1 MNKTPPTFYDVF
13 PLPPETFETPA
24 SWKGQDITKAP
35 EKWIT
40 TFTKTEILEL
50 ETAAKSYLALNKD
63 IGEISQTE
71 FPLPTLAPKFSALQ
85 QTLIKGLGFGVL
97 RGLPTDNYTQEIS
110 ATIFCGIGTHLGNA
124 RSQNA
129 AGHILGHVRDIG
141 AKSDD
146 PNARIYQTSER
157 QTFHTDSADVVGLL
171 CLKKAQ
177 KGGESLLVSTE
188 TIYNEMMLLRPDLAE
203 LLFQPIST
211 DRRGEVPEGAE
222 PYFEIP
228 VFNWHQGSLT
238 GIYQRQYIDS
248 AQRFPD
254 AMRLTEQHIE
264 ALNLFDSLANE
275 PSLHLSMQLQHGD
288 MQFVHNHS
296 MLHDRTG
303 FLDWPEPENRRHLF
317 RLWLSLEGDR
327 ELPESFK
334 QRYGSIEVGNRGGI
348 VIKEGSDGIKL
359 NAPINQECR
368 LERKTRKNVV

>member
-1 MNKTPPTFYDVF
+1 MHSYDVF
-13 PLPPETFETPA
+13 PLPPKQLDTPA
-24 SWKGQDITKAP
+24 SWTGQDLARTP
-35 EKWIT
+35 DKWIT
-40 TFTKTEILEL
+40 TFSSAEVTEL
-50 ETAAKSYLALNKD
+50 ETAAQNYLSLGKD
-63 IGEISQTE
+63 IGEITKEE
-71 FPLPTLAPKFSALQ
+71 FPLPTLAAKLS
-85 QTLIKGLGFGVL
+85 TLKHDLIEGIGFGVL
-97 RGLPTDNYTQEIS
+97 RGLATDKYSQQGS
-110 ATIFCGIGTHLGNA
+110 ATIFCGIGVHLGNA

-177 KGGESLLVSTE
+177 EGGASLLVSTE

-211 DRRGEVPEGAE
+211 DRRGEVPEGAK

-228 VFNWHQGSLT
+228 VFNWNQGRLT

-254 AMRLTEQHIE
+254 AIRLTEQHIE

-275 PSLHLSMQLQHGD
+275 PSLNLSMQLQHGD

-317 RLWLSLEGDR
+317 RLWLSIEGDR
-327 ELPESFK
+327 ELPESFE
-334 QRYGSIEVGNRGGI
+334 QRYGSIKVGNRGGI
-348 VIKEGSDGIKL
+348 ITKDVTL
-359 NAPINQECR
+359 NAPID
-368 LERKTRKNVV
+368 

>member
-1 MNKTPPTFYDVF
+1 MTKKTPPHFYDVF
-13 PLPPETFETPA
+13 PLPPKRLDTPA
-24 SWKGQDITKAP
+24 AWKGQDIARTP

-40 TFTKTEILEL
+40 TFTQVEITEL
-50 ETAAKSYLALNKD
+50 ETAAKGYLALEKD
-63 IGEISQTE
+63 IGEITQAE
-71 FPLPTLAPKFSALQ
+71 FLLPMLSAKFATLKH
-85 QTLIKGLGFGVL
+85 TLIKGIGFGVL
-97 RGLPTDNYTQEIS
+97 RGLPTDNYSQKMS

-177 KGGESLLVSTE
+177 EGGASLLVSTE
-188 TIYNEMMLLRPDLAE
+188 TIYNEMMQLRPDLAE
-203 LLFQPIST
+203 LLFQPIAT
-211 DRRGEVPEGAE
+211 DRRGEVPEGAK

-228 VFNWHQGSLT
+228 IFNWHQGSLT

-248 AQRFPD
+248 AQRFTD
-254 AMRLTEQHIE
+254 AMRLSEKHIE

-275 PSLHLSMQLQHGD
+275 PSLHLSMQLEHGD
-288 MQFVHNHS
+288 MQLVHNHS

-317 RLWLSLEGDR
+317 RLWLSIEGDR

-334 QRYGSIEVGNRGGI
+334 QRYGSIEVGDRGGI
-348 VIKEGSDGIKL
+348 ITKGVKL
-359 NAPINQECR
+359 NAPID
-368 LERKTRKNVV
+368 

>member
-1 MNKTPPTFYDVF
+1 MNNLPPHFKPAF
-13 PLPPETFETPA
+13 PLPPKRLNTAA
-24 SWKGQDITKAP
+24 SWKGSDLAKNP

-40 TFTKTEILEL
+40 RFSSMEVSEL
-50 ETAAKSYLALNKD
+50 ETAAKHYLTLGKD
-63 IGEISQTE
+63 IGEITQADFS
-71 FPLPTLAPKFSALQ
+71 LPTLTKRLATIKNE
-85 QTLIKGLGFGVL
+85 LINGIGFGVL
-97 RGLPTDNYTQEIS
+97 RGLDTNKYSQKES

-177 KGGESLLVSTE
+177 KGGASLLVSTE
-188 TIYNEMMLLRPDLAE
+188 TIYNEMMQLRPDLAE
-203 LLFQPIST
+203 LLFQAIST
-211 DRRGEVPEGAE
+211 DRRGEIPEGE
-222 PYFEIP
+222 KPYFEIP
-228 VFNWHQGSLT
+228 VFNWHQERLT

-248 AQRFPD
+248 AQRFTD
-254 AMRLTEQHIE
+254 AIELTDKHIE

-275 PSLHLSMQLQHGD
+275 PNLHISMQLEHGD

-317 RLWLSLEGDR
+317 RLWLSIEGDR

-334 QRYGSIEVGNRGGI
+334 QRYGSIKVGDRGGI
-348 VIKEGSDGIKL
+348 IIKGGTNVKL
-359 NAPINQECR
+359 NAPID
-368 LERKTRKNVV
+368 

>member
-1 MNKTPPTFYDVF
+1 MTKKTPPHFMPVF
-13 PLPPETFETPA
+13 PLPPTQLETPA
-24 SWKGQDITKAP
+24 NWTGQNMSRTP
-35 EKWIT
+35 EKWLT
-40 TFTKTEILEL
+40 VFSPTEVTEL
-50 ETAAKSYLALNKD
+50 EIAAQNYLSLGKD
-63 IGEISQTE
+63 IGEITQTE
-71 FPLPTLAPKFSALQ
+71 FPLPTLAPKLAHLKND
-85 QTLIKGLGFGVL
+85 LINGIGFGVL
-97 RGLPTDNYTQEIS
+97 RGLATDNYSQQGS

-146 PNARIYQTSER
+146 PNTRIYQTSER

-177 KGGESLLVSTE
+177 EGGASLLVSTE
-188 TIYNEMMLLRPDLAE
+188 TIYNEMMLMRPDLAE
-203 LLFQPIST
+203 LLFQPIAT
-211 DRRGEVPEGAE
+211 DRRGEIPEGE
-222 PYFEIP
+222 QPYFEIP
-228 VFNWHQGSLT
+228 VFNWHQGKLT

-248 AQRFPD
+248 AQRFPE

-275 PSLHLSMQLQHGD
+275 PSLHLSMQLQQGD

-317 RLWLSLEGDR
+317 RLWLSIEGDR

-334 QRYGSIEVGNRGGI
+334 QRYGSIKIGDRGGI
-348 VIKEGSDGIKL
+348 DIKGIKL
-359 NAPINQECR
+359 NAPID
-368 LERKTRKNVV
+368 

>member
-1 MNKTPPTFYDVF
+1 MNQNTPPHFSDVL
-13 PLPPETFETPA
+13 PLPPEQINTSA
-24 SWKGQDITKAP
+24 SWKGKDLAATP
-35 EKWIT
+35 NKWIN
-40 TFTKTEILEL
+40 TFTQAEITEL
-50 ETAAKSYLALNKD
+50 EQVAERYLALGKD
-63 IGEISQTE
+63 IGEIVQAD
-71 FPLPTLAPKFSALQ
+71 FPLPILATKF
-85 QTLIKGLGFGVL
+85 LILKQSLIEGIGFCVL
-97 RGLPTDNYTQEIS
+97 RGLPSDNYSQEMS
-110 ATIFCGIGTHLGNA
+110 ATIFCGIGAHLGNA

-177 KGGESLLVSTE
+177 EGGASLLVSTE

-203 LLFQPIST
+203 LLFQPIAT
-211 DRRGEVPEGAE
+211 DRRGEIPEGE
-222 PYFEIP
+222 KPYFEIP
-228 VFNWHQGSLT
+228 VFNWYKGILT

-254 AMRLTEQHIE
+254 AMRLTDKHIE
-264 ALNLFDSLANE
+264 ALNLFDSLADK
-275 PSLHLSMQLQHGD
+275 PSLHLSMQLEHGD

-317 RLWLSLEGDR
+317 RLWLSIEGDR

-334 QRYGSIEVGNRGGI
+334 QRYGTIEVGNRGGI
-348 VIKEGSDGIKL
+348 VTKETTL
-359 NAPINQECR
+359 NAPID
-368 LERKTRKNVV
+368 

>member
-1 MNKTPPTFYDVF
+1 MNKKTPPTFYDVF
-13 PLPPETFETPA
+13 PTPPKQLKTAA
-24 SWKGQDITKAP
+24 SWKGQDLAQNP
-35 EKWIT
+35 NKWILS
-40 TFTKTEILEL
+40 FTPNEIIEL
-50 ETAAKSYLALNKD
+50 ENAAKNYLNLNKD
-63 IGEISQTE
+63 IGEITKEE
-71 FPLPTLAPKFSALQ
+71 FPLTQLENKLSNLK
-85 QTLIKGLGFGVL
+85 QTLINGIGFGIL
-97 RGLPTDNYTQEIS
+97 RGLPTNNYSQETS
-110 ATIFCGIGTHLGNA
+110 ATLFCGIGAHLGNA

-177 KGGESLLVSTE
+177 QGGESLLVSTE
-188 TIYNEMMLLRPDLAE
+188 TIYNEMMQLRPDLAE
-203 LLFQPIST
+203 LLFHPIAT
-211 DRRGEVPEGAE
+211 DRRGEIPAGAKS
-222 PYFEIP
+222 YFEIP
-228 VFNWHQGSLT
+228 IFNWYRGKLT

-254 AMRLTEQHIE
+254 AMRLTDKHIE
-264 ALNLFDSLANE
+264 ALNLFDSIANE
-275 PSLHLSMQLQHGD
+275 PSLHLSMQLEPGD

-303 FLDWPEPENRRHLF
+303 FTDWPEPENRRHLL
-317 RLWLSLEGDR
+317 RLWLSIEGDR

-348 VIKEGSDGIKL
+348 ITQKTSL
-359 NAPINQECR
+359 NAPID
-368 LERKTRKNVV
+368 